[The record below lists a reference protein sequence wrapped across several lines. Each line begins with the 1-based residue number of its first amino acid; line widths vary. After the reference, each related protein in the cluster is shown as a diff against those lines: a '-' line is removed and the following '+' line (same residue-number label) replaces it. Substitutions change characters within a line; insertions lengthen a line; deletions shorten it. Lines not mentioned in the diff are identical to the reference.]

1 MKSAAAIVFNIKI
14 PVDYLRFVLLIL
26 ALSTAFAR
34 AQFFNDF
41 DQPPHDYWTAKMNDP
56 MTRLL
61 AEVDKG
67 EKVISEE
74 PGLPLVRR
82 LLKELSIPVESQ
94 VLVFSRTSL
103 QRGNV
108 TPANPRAIF
117 FNEDTYLGWMPEGR
131 IEIASSDPKRGS
143 VFFFQR
149 QLDDRRGKLFVR
161 DRVCIQCHA
170 GSATNF
176 LPGLLARSVYPDA
189 RGRSLRAV
197 DSFDRVGHHVP
208 LGDRWGGWYVTGGHD
223 ALQHMGNAIASRN
236 EGELKLIRNDAVHQ
250 AGLGD
255 VFDVS
260 KYPVPTSDVAALL
273 VLDHQVSMH
282 FKLMEAAY
290 IARQAIHDA
299 TQAGK
304 RGGIDS
310 QESVIKALNLA
321 ARQVVNHLLFA
332 DEATIGGESTRGNGV
347 FVKSFLSR
355 RVADSKG
362 RALRDFD
369 LKDRMFRYR
378 CSYMIHSRSFSGL
391 PKALKQSI
399 FRRLHE
405 ILASQT
411 PLKDYDYFVPGER
424 SAILEILG
432 DTLPGFKDAL

>member
-1 MKSAAAIVFNIKI
+1 M
-14 PVDYLRFVLLIL
+14 DHLRFVLLIL
-26 ALSTAFAR
+26 TLSTVSAR

-41 DQPPHDYWTAKMNDP
+41 DQPPHDYWTAQMSDP

-61 AEVDKG
+61 AKVDRG

-108 TPANPRAIF
+108 SPANPRAIF
-117 FNEDTYLGWMPEGR
+117 FNEETYLGWMPEGR
-131 IEIASSDPKRGS
+131 IEIASSDPERGS

-149 QLDDRRGKLFVR
+149 KLDDRRGKLFAR

-176 LPGLLARSVYPDA
+176 LPGLLARSVYPDG
-189 RGRSLRAV
+189 RGRSLKSV
-197 DSFDRVGHHVP
+197 DSFERVGHHVP
-208 LGDRWGGWYVTGGHD
+208 LDDRWGGWYVTGGHD
-223 ALQHMGNAIASRN
+223 ELHHMGNAIASRN
-236 EGELKLIRNDAVHQ
+236 ERGLELTRNDAVGQ
-250 AGLGD
+250 KGLKHS
-255 VFDVS
+255 FNVS
-260 KYPVPTSDVAALL
+260 KYPVATSDVTALL

-282 FKLMEAAY
+282 FKLMEASY

-299 TQAGK
+299 SRKGQENS
-304 RGGIDS
+304 IDS
-310 QESVIKALNLA
+310 QESVARALSLA
-321 ARQVVNHLLFA
+321 VEQVVNHLLFA
-332 DEATIGGESTRGNGV
+332 DETPIGGKSTRGDGV

-355 RVADSKG
+355 RVADRKG
-362 RALRDFD
+362 RSLRDFN
-369 LKDRMFRYR
+369 LEDRMFRYR

-391 PKALKQSI
+391 PGALRKSI
-399 FRRLHE
+399 FHRLNE
-405 ILASQT
+405 VLASKT

-424 SAILEILG
+424 SAILEILNE
-432 DTLPGFKDAL
+432 TLPGFKDAL